1 MITGLTLLLFVVCML
16 VGACVGTLSGLLG
29 IGGGL
34 VVVPALTFLLPVFGI
49 SPTVVM
55 PIALATSLATIVLT
69 SSASA
74 WRHFRLGNVHVEAVK
89 ALVPG
94 MLLGGSLGAGFA
106 DLLPPDWLPRLFG
119 VIVLA
124 MALQMLLNRRVYQA
138 RPLPHWWR
146 LSAAGTLIGTLSSLA
161 GIGGGSFTVPYLHWR
176 GVSMHQAIGSASAG
190 GAVLAFGG
198 MISFVWLGWRQ
209 TEPLPPLSLG
219 YLYLPALLGVVSTSV
234 WMTRVG
240 AQLAVKLPT
249 EQIKRIFAV
258 FLVIVGAS
266 MLLK

>member
-1 MITGLTLLLFVVCML
+1 MTSLTVLLFVVCML
-16 VGACVGTLSGLLG
+16 LGACVGTLSGLLG

-49 SPTVVM
+49 APAVVM

-74 WRHFRLGNVHVEAVK
+74 WRHFRLGNVHLNAVK

-94 MLLGGSLGAGFA
+94 MMLGGILGAALA
-106 DLLPPDWLPRLFG
+106 DRLPPDWLPRLFG

-124 MALQMLLNRRVYQA
+124 MALQMSLNRRPYRA
-138 RPLPHWWR
+138 RPLPHWLR
-146 LSAAGTLIGTLSSLA
+146 LSFAGTLIGTLSSLA

-176 GVSMHQAIGSASAG
+176 GVSMHRAIGSASAG
-190 GAVLAFGG
+190 GAMLAVGG
-198 MISFVWLGWRQ
+198 MISFVWLGWHQ
-209 TEPLPPLSLG
+209 TEPLPALSVG
-219 YLYLPALLGVVSTSV
+219 YVYLPALLGVVSTSV

-240 AQLAVKLPT
+240 AQLAVRLPT
-249 EQIKRIFAV
+249 AQIKRIFAV
-258 FLVIVGAS
+258 FLVIVGVS

>member
-1 MITGLTLLLFVVCML
+1 
-16 VGACVGTLSGLLG
+16 
-29 IGGGL
+29 
-34 VVVPALTFLLPVFGI
+34 
-49 SPTVVM
+49 
-55 PIALATSLATIVLT
+55 
-69 SSASA
+69 
-74 WRHFRLGNVHVEAVK
+74 
-89 ALVPG
+89 
-94 MLLGGSLGAGFA
+94 
-106 DLLPPDWLPRLFG
+106 
-119 VIVLA
+119 
-124 MALQMLLNRRVYQA
+124 
-138 RPLPHWWR
+138 
-146 LSAAGTLIGTLSSLA
+146 
-161 GIGGGSFTVPYLHWR
+161 
-176 GVSMHQAIGSASAG
+176 MHQAIGSASAG

-209 TEPLPPLSLG
+209 TEPLPPLSVG